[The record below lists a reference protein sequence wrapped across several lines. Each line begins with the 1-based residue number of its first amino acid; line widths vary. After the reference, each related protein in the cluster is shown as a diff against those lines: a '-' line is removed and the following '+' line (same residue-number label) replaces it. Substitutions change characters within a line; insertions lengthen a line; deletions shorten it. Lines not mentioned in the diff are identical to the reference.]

1 MNYADAIQV
10 ADYTVTDEG
19 FIVSKARFARS
30 GIQVYR
36 VGEPSLEGKFGDRK
50 PGELIRVWRPEDEVF
65 ADDSMQSIAGKPLTI
80 EHEDGFVTP
89 KNARKVLVGM
99 VGDSVSRDGNH
110 VVGMVRVTHED
121 GIQAISGGKLEL
133 SVGYSAD
140 IEIASGTTP
149 NGEAYDAIQRNIRAN
164 HVSLVSHGRCG
175 GSCVLHDAGDSADR
189 AGQTNRE
196 TSMSTKVIDCGG
208 SQVEVSDAAAIAI
221 KAMQDKHATEVDGL
235 QKRISDMESEKDDME
250 EEDAKKDAKIDSLQT
265 ELDAANEKLTPQALD
280 AAVKERAEVIDGA
293 KKLSPEIKTD
303 GLDTAAIKR
312 AALEAIDLKLDGK
325 SDTYV
330 DAAFE
335 ARVEV
340 ADSGKPSAATRT
352 AEKLGNGSKTT
363 DKVTDSRAAYMDRT
377 RNAHRR
383 QGGED

>member
-1 MNYADAIQV
+1 MKYADAVQV

-30 GIQVYR
+30 GIQIYR

-50 PGELIRVWRPEDEVF
+50 PGEIVRVWRPEDEVF
-65 ADDSMQSIAGKPLTI
+65 ADEAMASIAGKPLTI

-89 KNARKVLVGM
+89 KNARKVSVGW
-99 VGDSVSRDGNH
+99 VGDNVSRDGNH
-110 VVGMVRVTHED
+110 VIGTVRVTHED

-140 IEIASGTTP
+140 LEIVSGTTP
-149 NGEAYDAIQRNIRAN
+149 SGEAYDAIQRKIRAN

-175 GSCVLHDAGDSADR
+175 GSCVLHDAGESPSSTQQGER
-189 AGQTNRE
+189 
-196 TSMSTKVIDCGG
+196 MSTTKIIDCGG

-221 KAMQDKHATEVDGL
+221 KAMQDKHATEVEGL
-235 QKRISDMESEKDDME
+235 QKRISDMESEKEDME
-250 EEDAKKDAKIDSLQT
+250 EEEAKKDAK
-265 ELDAANEKLTPQALD
+265 LDALQKDLDEANAKLTPEALD

-293 KKLSPEIKTD
+293 KKLAPEIKTD

-312 AALEAIDLKLDGK
+312 AALEAIDVNLDGK
-325 SDTYV
+325 GDTYV

-340 ADSGKPSAATRT
+340 ADSGTPSAAQRA
-352 AEKLGNGSKTT
+352 AEKLAGGSKTT
-363 DKVTDSRAAYMDRT
+363 DSVQDARAKYMERT
-377 RNAHRR
+377 QNAHRR
-383 QGGED
+383 AGGEN